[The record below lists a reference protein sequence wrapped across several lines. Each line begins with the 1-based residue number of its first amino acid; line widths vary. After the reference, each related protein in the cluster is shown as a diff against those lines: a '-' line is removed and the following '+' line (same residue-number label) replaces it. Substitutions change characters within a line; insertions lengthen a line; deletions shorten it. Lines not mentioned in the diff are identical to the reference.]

1 MRVCVLC
8 WAFAGA
14 MFVGSPALAQGKG
27 TEAASPQAEKLQ
39 IAADQAAAHDDWRK
53 AGELSSEA
61 YRRSPSLVNEFN
73 LASYYARSGQYALAV
88 PLYADVAANGQFSEG
103 FAVYDYRHDPRPKR
117 EGFNFSDEANRR
129 LAELSGATPPMASNS
144 R

>member
-1 MRVCVLC
+1 MRGV
-8 WAFAGA
+8 AFYMA
-14 MFVGSPALAQGKG
+14 VVSVIVTGSPALAQGKAL
-27 TEAASPQAEKLQ
+27 EAPNPEAEKIQIEAVQAAS
-39 IAADQAAAHDDWRK
+39 HDDWRK
-53 AGELSSEA
+53 AGELSGEA
-61 YRRSPSLVNEFN
+61 YQKSPSLVNEFN
-73 LASYYARSGQYALAV
+73 LAAYYARSGQYALAI

-129 LAELSGATPPMASNS
+129 LAELAGATPPLASN